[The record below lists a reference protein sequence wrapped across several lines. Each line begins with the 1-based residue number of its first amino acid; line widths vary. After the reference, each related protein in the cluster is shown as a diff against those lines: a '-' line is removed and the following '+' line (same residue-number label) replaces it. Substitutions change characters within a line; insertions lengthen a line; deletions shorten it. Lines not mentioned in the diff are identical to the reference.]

1 MEFDIEKEL
10 EELEE
15 LLKGNNFKSK
25 VYLSFDCLDKFF
37 KSQDFI
43 EIVASANFNHNSF
56 SETRNFISNILY
68 IATSYVETFGTIATA
83 SYDEM
88 KKLIKNIVLH
98 ANENSNKLA
107 NLDIESVITGMIEN
121 KLFKDL
127 NISKKNATKEQIEMV
142 KCQAVDLVNYSANK
156 YHAFN
161 SKDLDS
167 ILANGIDPNSK
178 DKQVEKDKREIDK
191 IFSSHGKINVFPF
204 LEGDT
209 GKVSYSRESKLS
221 YEYSYASPEWFKLFC
236 GDNYFGRRSYQD
248 AKTYVKNLC
257 NSASLNEKEQET
269 VISFFDKYW
278 NMYTNTKHML
288 AIVPNEGYKSFNDE
302 AVNEIKNYDIDE
314 AIRIIVRDKGAAI
327 DEKSDTAIP
336 VQDGSIIELP
346 DVQKTME
353 KVVAFQNKKQLEN

>member
-178 DKQVEKDKREIDK
+178 DKQVEKDKREILEA
-191 IFSSHGKINVFPF
+191 INGILYQGKIQFSEVEDKTEEE
-204 LEGDT
+204 LEEYLHGLLVREYEEKIREIPEEVTSEFEKAITLRVIDT
-209 GKVSYSRESKLS
+209 YWMEHINTMSHLREGIHLRG
-221 YEYSYASPEWFKLFC
+221 YA
-236 GDNYFGRRSYQD
+236 
-248 AKTYVKNLC
+248 
-257 NSASLNEKEQET
+257 QENPLRAYK
-269 VISFFDKYW
+269 S
-278 NMYTNTKHML
+278 
-288 AIVPNEGYKSFNDE
+288 EGYELFDNLLAKIDQQTTVYLMKAEIRQNTERKEVVKKVITNDGKDTVKTSKKSTKIGRND
-302 AVNEIKNYDIDE
+302 
-314 AIRIIVRDKGAAI
+314 
-327 DEKSDTAIP
+327 P
-336 VQDGSIIELP
+336 CPCGSG
-346 DVQKTME
+346 
-353 KVVAFQNKKQLEN
+353 KKYKQCCGK